1 MKNTVLLIIFI
12 FGFSSLKSQNTQ
24 NKILNNLINKI
35 SYSAI
40 STKYVDKKFGKVT
53 NLENGKYSL
62 NQSKYPN
69 YGIEF
74 MQPVIGQYNILIV
87 DASKFSNFKNNL
99 INFDKNYTLTDFI
112 EKNSVPLNYEL
123 IKKDGRRNN
132 DNRLLLKY
140 NNYEIQSTEL
150 SDQEIDLLD
159 IINIDTNLLKKLKI
173 NSIWFIYNDNTPPS
187 PIMIE

>member
-1 MKNTVLLIIFI
+1 
-12 FGFSSLKSQNTQ
+12 
-24 NKILNNLINKI
+24 
-35 SYSAI
+35 
-40 STKYVDKKFGKVT
+40 
-53 NLENGKYSL
+53 
-62 NQSKYPN
+62 
-69 YGIEF
+69 